1 MQAYSYI
8 AAGAVILG
16 IIILIITLIVIA
28 RKVYKEN
35 NDIVAS
41 CLLSVLATMLV
52 GLIFIILNAVH
63 NGNFLTESTKS
74 DKECVCKDGSK

>member
-8 AAGAVILG
+8 AAGAIILG

-63 NGNFLTESTKS
+63 NGTFLAGSTKS
-74 DKECVCKDGSK
+74 DKEC

>member
-8 AAGAVILG
+8 VAGAVILG

-35 NDIVAS
+35 NDIVVS

-52 GLIFIILNAVH
+52 GLIFIIINSVH
-63 NGNFLTESTKS
+63 NGTFLTAKS
-74 DKECVCKDGSK
+74 DKECVCKDTR

>member
-8 AAGAVILG
+8 AAGTVILG
-16 IIILIITLIVIA
+16 IIIMIITLMIIA

-41 CLLSVLATMLV
+41 CLLSVLATLLV

-63 NGNFLTESTKS
+63 NGNFLTVKS
-74 DKECVCKDGSK
+74 DKEKECVCQKY

>member
-1 MQAYSYI
+1 MQVYSYI

-28 RKVYKEN
+28 RKAYKEN

-63 NGNFLTESTKS
+63 NGNFLTAKP
-74 DKECVCKDGSK
+74 DKEECVCKDGSK

>member
-1 MQAYSYI
+1 MQVYSYI

-35 NDIVAS
+35 NDIVAI
-41 CLLSVLATMLV
+41 CLLSVLATLLV

-63 NGNFLTESTKS
+63 NGDFLTVKS
-74 DKECVCKDGSK
+74 DKEECVCQKY

>member
-1 MQAYSYI
+1 MQVYSYI

-63 NGNFLTESTKS
+63 KGDFLTAKS
-74 DKECVCKDGSK
+74 YKEECVCKDRSK